1 MLRSEGSKAMHSSGG
16 RTAGARALGQERGCV
31 ARFLRGRGTVGVR
44 WDEARG
50 DQRDQKLRRDL
61 AHQESPEGKNK
72 GKSPSCQFKEIQNL
86 HVGCD
91 IDLDMDFNQRF
102 FSGGHAG
109 DGMQSVPARCLQS
122 RLLRTS

>member
-50 DQRDQKLRRDL
+50 DPALGSETRVGN
-61 AHQESPEGKNK
+61 HEESGF
-72 GKSPSCQFKEIQNL
+72 C
-86 HVGCD
+86 
-91 IDLDMDFNQRF
+91 
-102 FSGGHAG
+102 SGEMGGQCH
-109 DGMQSVPARCLQS
+109 DG
-122 RLLRTS
+122 T